1 MAKKRYIKELKD
13 NMIKSIRNLF
23 KLETENKP
31 KDNIIKNMKNI
42 FKLENGTKPIKDK
55 IIADI
60 GNLCEQ
66 EEDYYKTGTV
76 DSLYSNN
83 YIKYGS
89 NGYRYKNL
97 SIDQEFLNKSTKV

>member
-1 MAKKRYIKELKD
+1 
-13 NMIKSIRNLF
+13 MIKSIRNLF

-60 GNLCEQ
+60 EIFVNKKKIITKQVQSVVCIV
-66 EEDYYKTGTV
+66 TV
-76 DSLYSNN
+76 ISNMEVMVID
-83 YIKYGS
+83 IKIYQLI
-89 NGYRYKNL
+89 KN
-97 SIDQEFLNKSTKV
+97 FLINQPRFKMYDN